1 MTQRNVEL
9 LVGRLVTD
17 EDFRRDF
24 LRDANAALERF
35 RAQGFELTD
44 AEVKALVETD
54 NSLWPDLVE
63 RLDPRL
69 HKASLRSTEHVARRT
84 S

>member
-1 MTQRNVEL
+1 MSQRNVEL

-24 LRDANAALERF
+24 LRDANEAIERL
-35 RAQGFELTD
+35 RAQGFDLTD

-54 NSLWPDLVE
+54 KNLWPDLVE

-69 HKASLRSTEHVARRT
+69 HKASLRAPEG
-84 S
+84 

>member
-1 MTQRNVEL
+1 MSQRTVEL

-24 LRDANAALERF
+24 LRDANEAIERL
-35 RAQGFELTD
+35 RAQGCDLTD

-54 NSLWPDLVE
+54 KGRWPDLVE

-69 HKASLRSTEHVARRT
+69 HKASLRASEE
-84 S
+84 